1 MRNSAQYWSQ
11 DDEAQLLVSDGMVP
25 TMTVPVTIE
34 RTYPYGNAA
43 PPVTG
48 MDPHESADTS
58 RVTKWVLKTVTAT
71 ATATA
76 PDTSAYPI
84 GLYTRLR

>member
-48 MDPHESADTS
+48 MDPHESAECPAEINPQMLQRTS
-58 RVTKWVLKTVTAT
+58 TA
-71 ATATA
+71 AH
-76 PDTSAYPI
+76 
-84 GLYTRLR
+84 LV